1 MPALSVHRPRALAF
15 AAAGVL
21 ALVLSGCSGSSNP
34 SNASAAHTGTGT
46 GSAATGSP
54 AAASSSGASAFTDSG
69 AVISALKS
77 AGQKCTP
84 ESDAGSTALSAPG
97 LRSVSA
103 CSLGTADGG
112 TVTATVFD
120 DHTDAQAYADL
131 LTTAQDSGLLIG
143 STSARAVLGQNWVV
157 VVDGAAP
164 ASRLGAVLGGTVLGG
179 PTSSG

>member
-1 MPALSVHRPRALAF
+1 MPALPVRRPRALAF

-21 ALVLSGCSGSSNP
+21 ALVLSGCTGSGSP
-34 SNASAAHTGTGT
+34 SN
-46 GSAATGSP
+46 GSAAQTGSTGTVGSTGSP
-54 AAASSSGASAFTDSG
+54 AATGSSGGGSFTDSG

-84 ESDAGSTALSAPG
+84 VSDAGGTSLKAPG

-120 DHTDAQAYADL
+120 DHTDAQAYAEL

-143 STSARAVLGQNWVV
+143 PTSTRAVLGRNWVV
-157 VVDGAAP
+157 LVDGAVP
-164 ASRLGAVLGGTVLGG
+164 ASRLSSALGGTVVGG
-179 PTSSG
+179 STSSS